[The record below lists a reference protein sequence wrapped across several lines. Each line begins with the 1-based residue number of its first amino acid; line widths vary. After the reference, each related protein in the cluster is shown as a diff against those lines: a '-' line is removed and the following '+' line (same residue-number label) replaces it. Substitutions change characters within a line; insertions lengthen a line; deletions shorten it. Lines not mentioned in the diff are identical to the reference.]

1 MAKKLRITQV
11 GSAIGRNFDQ
21 KGTLKALGI
30 RKVNQTVIKDDTPQI
45 RGMIRKI
52 RHLLVV
58 EEIKDSE
65 KKTKEEKVS
74 TKSSKNESKKEELSG
89 EEHLPKPL
97 FRVCSELQTDCQQR

>member
-58 EEIKDSE
+58 EEIEEAGKARGTTASE
-65 KKTKEEKVS
+65 PEKGAQKEDKGSEEEKA
-74 TKSSKNESKKEELSG
+74 
-89 EEHLPKPL
+89 
-97 FRVCSELQTDCQQR
+97 

>member
-58 EEIKDSE
+58 EEIEEPKKKAKE
-65 KKTKEEKVS
+65 KSGTSGS
-74 TKSSKNESKKEELSG
+74 TGEGKKEG
-89 EEHLPKPL
+89 NEEGQK
-97 FRVCSELQTDCQQR
+97 EKG

>member
-58 EEIKDSE
+58 EEIEEPKKKVQE
-65 KKTKEEKVS
+65 KSGTSGS
-74 TKSSKNESKKEELSG
+74 TGEGKKEGS
-89 EEHLPKPL
+89 EEGQK
-97 FRVCSELQTDCQQR
+97 EKG

>member
-30 RKVNQTVIKDDTPQI
+30 RKVNQTVIKEDTPQI

-52 RHLLVV
+52 SHLLTV
-58 EEIKDSE
+58 EEIEEPE
-65 KKTKEEKVS
+65 KKT
-74 TKSSKNESKKEELSG
+74 ESKKEASESSHEGG
-89 EEHLPKPL
+89 EKGTGENK
-97 FRVCSELQTDCQQR
+97 EEEKE

>member
-52 RHLLVV
+52 SHLLNV
-58 EEIKDSE
+58 EEIEEPE
-65 KKTKEEKVS
+65 KKTESKKGASENSHEGSEKGEGKKKKEEK
-74 TKSSKNESKKEELSG
+74 E
-89 EEHLPKPL
+89 
-97 FRVCSELQTDCQQR
+97 

>member
-1 MAKKLRITQV
+1 M

-58 EEIKDSE
+58 EEIEDSE
-65 KKTKEEKVS
+65 KKPKEKKVS
-74 TKSSKNESKKEELSG
+74 SESGKSESNKKDEKKEKEVK
-89 EEHLPKPL
+89 E
-97 FRVCSELQTDCQQR
+97 

>member
-30 RKVNQTVIKDDTPQI
+30 RKMNQTVIKDDTAQI

-52 RHLLVV
+52 SHLLVV
-58 EEIKDSE
+58 EEVEDAENKKE
-65 KKTKEEKVS
+65 KKAPSKDDGKKTEK
-74 TKSSKNESKKEELSG
+74 ESKKKADKKTDKKTEE
-89 EEHLPKPL
+89 
-97 FRVCSELQTDCQQR
+97 

>member
-58 EEIKDSE
+58 EEIEDSE
-65 KKTKEEKVS
+65 KKPKEKKVS
-74 TKSSKNESKKEELSG
+74 SESGKSESNKKDEKKEKEVK
-89 EEHLPKPL
+89 E
-97 FRVCSELQTDCQQR
+97 

>member
-30 RKVNQTVIKDDTPQI
+30 RKVNQSVIKNDTPQI

-58 EEIKDSE
+58 EEIEDSE
-65 KKTKEEKVS
+65 KQTKEKKTSIKSSKTEDKKEEAKEEK
-74 TKSSKNESKKEELSG
+74 EAKE
-89 EEHLPKPL
+89 
-97 FRVCSELQTDCQQR
+97 